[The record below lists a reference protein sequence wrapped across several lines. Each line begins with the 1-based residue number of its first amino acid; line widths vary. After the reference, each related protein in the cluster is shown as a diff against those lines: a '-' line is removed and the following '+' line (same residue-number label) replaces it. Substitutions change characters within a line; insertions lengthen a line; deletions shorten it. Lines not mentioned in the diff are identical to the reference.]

1 MSLIK
6 SPKRSLETYC
16 VCTVLIIIMS
26 PRLVGNDTIQLLTS
40 DEVDL
45 LIYQPGE
52 CDIHR
57 GHDRGE
63 YHIPRVDKSRGQPIS
78 EVNNCFIKL
87 FQNSINN
94 AFIE

>member
-1 MSLIK
+1 MYFEFYQHSTPVVLSNQILGI
-6 SPKRSLETYC
+6 LE
-16 VCTVLIIIMS
+16 VF
-26 PRLVGNDTIQLLTS
+26 NNIQLLTS

-57 GHDRGE
+57 GHGRGE

-94 AFIE
+94 AF

>member
-1 MSLIK
+1 MGGAYFFSAIHWLNYKVTNSLWIG
-6 SPKRSLETYC
+6 
-16 VCTVLIIIMS
+16 V
-26 PRLVGNDTIQLLTS
+26 LLTS

-57 GHDRGE
+57 GHGRGE

-94 AFIE
+94 AF

>member
-1 MSLIK
+1 MLCFFVHFAI
-6 SPKRSLETYC
+6 
-16 VCTVLIIIMS
+16 
-26 PRLVGNDTIQLLTS
+26 IQLLTS

-57 GHDRGE
+57 GHGRGE

-94 AFIE
+94 AF